1 MLSRPLNAYYF
12 YFGGEQTRMFAHV
25 KIANGKVILGPS
37 VPMYKQSQ
45 GNSHVSVYDCYG
57 TLIVPA
63 CKFNSNQSG

>member
-1 MLSRPLNAYYF
+1 
-12 YFGGEQTRMFAHV
+12 MFAHV